1 MSNLEE
7 LRIRYQL
14 TLGNLMEK
22 YNSDEVEN
30 GSEKS
35 KELLSEIER
44 VNALLV
50 DVDEKI
56 QKRDAMLRKEI
67 IDEADKAD
75 KKLEA
80 EAAAERLSIEKA
92 ADRKTNI
99 IVAGITGGCGLL
111 SGLIRINRQNNL
123 VNNILEFSKDSEVT
137 GCSKQ
142 SLFRSL
148 LGDFFK
154 M

>member
-111 SGLIRINRQNNL
+111 GGLIKINRQNNL
-123 VNNILEFSKDSEVT
+123 INNILEFSKDSEVT

-154 M
+154 I